1 MHELSI
7 RDTNIIKGVALIC
20 LLFHHL
26 FFVENGLFYD
36 YHICNHGIVNEL
48 GKVCKVCVP
57 LFVFLSGYGLAKSTN
72 VNISWGSF
80 FMYRL
85 SKLMPTFWLIWL
97 LFVPLGVF
105 VFGRTFEVVYIDN
118 IFPKFLLDIS
128 GLINVFGIYGYN
140 ATWWFMS
147 CIIMLYALFPPI
159 LMMAKKRSNYVVL
172 FLVSLGI
179 IFFPIPFL
187 GPIKYYFFT
196 FIIGIIFAKEQI
208 LTKFSNLKYS
218 YLIWGLFLIFFVV
231 IRFLLLYKQF
241 TDTFVC
247 LSIIMLYN
255 SLESRILFFHKWLH
269 FLGVHSM
276 NIFLFHTFI
285 YAYYFEAFIYS
296 PRNPILILLLL
307 LGICLIISIVIEKI
321 KSILGIQQLNYY
333 LSKK

>member
-36 YHICNHGIVNEL
+36 YYVCNHGVVNEL
-48 GKVCKVCVP
+48 GKVCKVCVA
-57 LFVFLSGYGLAKSTN
+57 LFVFLSGYGLAKSTKED
-72 VNISWGSF
+72 ISYGKF
-80 FMYRL
+80 FLHRL

-105 VFGRTFEVVYIDN
+105 VFGRTFEVVYVDCI
-118 IFPKFLLDIS
+118 IPKFFLDIF

-147 CIIMLYALFPPI
+147 CIIMLYALFPFLLI
-159 LMMAKKRSNYVVL
+159 ITRNRRNLIVL
-172 FLVSLGI
+172 FLVSLG
-179 IFFPIPFL
+179 FLFLPIPYFSS
-187 GPIKYYFFT
+187 IKYYVII
-196 FIIGIIFAKEQI
+196 FIVGIIFAEKKVLSKI
-208 LTKFSNLKYS
+208 SNLGYPFGIWVIL
-218 YLIWGLFLIFFVV
+218 LIVFVALRCVLPYKPLID
-231 IRFLLLYKQF
+231 I
-241 TDTFVC
+241 FVC

-255 SLESRILFFHKWLH
+255 SLESRNIIFRWLH

-285 YAYYFEAFIYS
+285 YAYYFEAIIYS
-296 PRNPILILLLL
+296 PKNPILIFMLLLC
-307 LGICLIISIVIEKI
+307 ICLIISMGIEKI
-321 KSILGIQQLNYY
+321 KSIIGIQKLNNY